1 MNTATK
7 IQVAS
12 CLILVFAVSTGLDA
26 GELVGKPWQTDE
38 PRVDNWVDTWMLAH
52 SGTAGQ
58 AVDGKYSRRHELLD
72 TTDAKQGLFAVRFT
86 VSEKKPPSAFG
97 VSAGPYLKHWAPAGG
112 STLHLWVKASAAS
125 EPDRWRIA
133 LYDAAGRKAET
144 VLVGMAADGKWREYS
159 WPIASLQ
166 SQNGF
171 DAGAIRAVQ
180 VEAALP
186 PGASLWLDDVFFQ
199 RDQEILGVSD
209 KTITQYMAEAAATR
223 PQRVSDAMSNPGSWY
238 AFSLTAPLY
247 KADDLEAANKAVI
260 EWTKPAE
267 GGGAN
272 GKGGPNGM
280 WTLLSNSTAN
290 WLLFGFGSKGRI
302 APGRLTPEA
311 ERALLDYYWEHCEV
325 KNDIATARQST
336 WWVTGS
342 ENHDINFKSA
352 NLLSSQLFMH
362 EPDYK
367 DRIYPD
373 LGRMQGYFYGD
384 GGAFRVGVVA
394 EKSKL
399 GNGNYKDG
407 KPYNAADHYRAWV
420 SFWKEYLAERARHG
434 FFIEHNAA
442 GYMLHTNRFLHDIYA
457 WCEDEELRRQTKMFI
472 DLVWAQWA
480 QDQTL
485 GTTGGSC
492 SRGQP
497 DYTKMS
503 EMSEYFLG
511 GPSGAAA
518 AYTFSDYQ
526 WPRQVWEIVLGRP
539 AMGEYAFVSRKP
551 GEAQD
556 LWPQPPGTE
565 HTMPIRPDSRTVRYS
580 WATPEYVMGTRM
592 DHPDALY
599 HHLAGSAEG
608 ITFATS
614 PKAVVRF
621 MPGGHHMAVQHR
633 GVALIQA
640 KKSVRM
646 QNPDW
651 FPGYVF
657 TPTAPTISFG
667 PDIDRLEEQDGWVFV
682 QEGNAY
688 AAFRV
693 VFPAVDTI
701 QESAK
706 KGRSVPAPF
715 AIDEDGFGL
724 FKPEP
729 APHTW
734 QESKPGTG
742 RTLEA
747 KFPYAALI
755 VEASSKSHHGTLET
769 FKKDILDNPLKL
781 KQVIAGGYILTY
793 QGCGNEAKEL
803 YLNCANQK
811 PAKIGGE
818 VLSYDCPTFDSPWL
832 RGASGSGVVTLTGP
846 LSGEKLV
853 LDFNKVSPKPSK
865 PSEERN

>member
-1 MNTATK
+1 M
-7 IQVAS
+7 S
-12 CLILVFAVSTGLDA
+12 CLILALAASTSLCA
-26 GELVGKPWQTDE
+26 GELVGKPWKADE
-38 PRVDNWVDTWMLAH
+38 PRVDNWVDTWMLAQ
-52 SGTAGQ
+52 SGPAGQ
-58 AVDGKYSRRHELLD
+58 AVEGKYSRRHDLLD
-72 TTDAKQGLFAVRFT
+72 TTVAKQGLFAVRFT
-86 VSEKKPPSAFG
+86 VAEKKPASAFG
-97 VSAGPYLKHWAPAGG
+97 FSSGPYLTHWSPAAD
-112 STLHLWVKASAAS
+112 STLHVWVKASAAS

-133 LYDAAGRKAET
+133 LYDTSGRKAET
-144 VLVGMAADGKWREYS
+144 DLAGMAADGKWREYS
-159 WPIASLQ
+159 WPVASLQ
-166 SQNGF
+166 SQDGF
-171 DAGAIRAVQ
+171 DARAIRAVQ

-186 PGASLWLDDVFFQ
+186 QGASLWLDDVFFQ
-199 RDQEILGVSD
+199 HDQEILGVSD
-209 KTITQYMAEAAATR
+209 KTITQYMAEAAATHAR
-223 PQRVSDAMSNPGSWY
+223 RVADAMSNRGSWA
-238 AFSLTAPLY
+238 AFGMTAPLY
-247 KADDLEAANKAVI
+247 NGDDLEAANKAVI
-260 EWTKPAE
+260 EWTKTADH
-267 GGGAN
+267 
-272 GKGGPNGM
+272 GPNAK
-280 WTLLSNSTAN
+280 WSLIPNSTAN

-311 ERALLDYYWEHCEV
+311 ERALLDYYWQHCEV
-325 KNDIATARQST
+325 KNDIASARQST

-362 EPDYK
+362 EPDYQ

-384 GGAFRVGVVA
+384 GGAFRVGTVS
-394 EKSKL
+394 EKPKL

-407 KPYNAADHYRAWV
+407 KQYNAADHYRAWV
-420 SFWKEYLAERARHG
+420 AFWKEFLAERARHG
-434 FFIEHNAA
+434 FFVEHNAA

-457 WCEDEELRRQTKMFI
+457 WCEDEELRRQAKMFI

-485 GTTGGSC
+485 GITGGAC

-497 DYTKMS
+497 SYSKMS

-511 GPSGAAA
+511 GPCGGGGAA

-526 WPRQVWEIVLGRP
+526 WPRQVWEMVLGRP

-556 LWPQPPGTE
+556 VWPQPPGTE
-565 HTMPIRPDSRTVRYS
+565 YTMPIRPDSRTVRVS
-580 WATPEYVMGTRM
+580 WVTPDYVMGTRM

-599 HHLAGSAEG
+599 HHLAGSGEG
-608 ITFATS
+608 ISFSTS
-614 PKAVVRF
+614 PNAVIRW

-633 GVALIQA
+633 NVALIQA
-640 KKSVRM
+640 KRSIRM

-651 FPGYVF
+651 FPGYTF
-657 TPTAPTISFG
+657 TPTTPTIAFG
-667 PDIDRLEEQDGWVFV
+667 PDIDRFAEQDGWVFV

-688 AAFRV
+688 AAFRF

-701 QESAK
+701 NPSADK
-706 KGRSVPAPF
+706 RTAVPIPYAL
-715 AIDEDGFGL
+715 DEDGFGL

-729 APHTW
+729 APYIW
-734 QESKPGTG
+734 KDGKSGAG
-742 RTLEA
+742 GTLEG
-747 KFPYAALI
+747 KEPYAALI
-755 VEASSKSHHGTLET
+755 VEASRRPHHATLEA
-769 FKKDILDNPLKL
+769 FMQDVLKNPIRM
-781 KQVIAGGYILTY
+781 KQVIRSGYFLTY
-793 QGCGNEAKEL
+793 QGCGQEAKEL

-832 RGASGSGVVTLTGP
+832 SGASGSGVVTLTGP

-853 LDFNKVSPKPSK
+853 LDFNKADPNASK
-865 PSEERN
+865 LSEVKK